1 LLLAAN
7 RRGAGPVKILLV
19 LAALGV
25 AMVLSGPTAA
35 QAPASARCGVFF
47 AHWNVPGAPVGT
59 ATVAGMGH
67 ELAAARDCIA
77 KDKKAT
83 ACEHYRRLSEGLKR
97 GAPALAAETGKD
109 IAALMKEA
117 ACD

>member
-1 LLLAAN
+1 
-7 RRGAGPVKILLV
+7 VKILLV

-25 AMVLSGPTAA
+25 AMVLSGPTAAQAQAQA